1 MRTPNAVDRRANQRR
16 ELTDTRE
23 FPGAV
28 SREKAWLIILLALG
42 LTGLAD
48 AATGY
53 EMWFGPFYLGAI
65 GLSAWTLGRWQALG
79 VGLGALAIVLLAN
92 GLHLYPYGTSAALW
106 NLAMR
111 IVTVLMFI
119 GLLDRV
125 RSSYAREWRLART
138 DPLTGALNRQAF
150 FELADATSISKGW
163 TMIAYADLDGLKKLN
178 DERGHAAGDQ
188 CLKAYVRH
196 VRTAIRKHD
205 HFARLGGDEF
215 IIHLKVRDEAS
226 AKAVGERLHREMNAV
241 AADVHPDLKCSVGVL
256 ILPPG
261 PRMLDQ
267 EVRAADQLMYEAKSQ
282 GAGLAVATLRE
293 VRGTQYILQHA
304 NTEHGFAGNVVLNDH
319 LNSLAEKDLDTAA

>member
-1 MRTPNAVDRRANQRR
+1 MRIPDATDRRANQCRD
-16 ELTDTRE
+16 LTDTVA
-23 FPGAV
+23 FPGVV
-28 SREKAWLIILLALG
+28 SRAKAWLIILPALG

-53 EMWFGPFYLGAI
+53 DLWFGPFYLAAI
-65 GLSAWTLGRWQALG
+65 GISAWMLGRWEAVG
-79 VGLGALAIVLLAN
+79 VGLAALAIIVLAN
-92 GLHLYPYGTSAALW
+92 GFHLYPYGTSAALW

-125 RSSYAREWRLART
+125 RNSYAREWRLART

-150 FELADATSISKGW
+150 FELAAATSISKGW
-163 TMIAYADLDGLKKLN
+163 TMIAYADLDGLKKFN

-188 CLKAYVRH
+188 CLKAYVQH
-196 VRTAIRKHD
+196 VRTVIRKHD

-215 IIHLKVRDEAS
+215 ILHLRVRDEPS
-226 AKAVGERLHREMNAV
+226 ARAVGERLHREMNAV
-241 AADVHPDLKCSVGVL
+241 AEDVHPDLKCSVGVL

-261 PRMLDQ
+261 RRMLDQ
-267 EVRAADQLMYEAKSQ
+267 EVLAADQLMYEAKSQ

-304 NTEHGFAGNVVLNDH
+304 NTDGFASNGVLNDH
-319 LNSLAEKDLDTAA
+319 LNSLADRDLDAAA